1 MGRVL
6 LTAHAPFAYIQT
18 FTYLYAFNKNI
29 NNSTILCTMKRI
41 ISLCTAALL
50 CIATYAQTTTTASS
64 SMTASPWTEGIPYDI
79 TAEGKKQSFVAG
91 MGGWSWDFF
100 AYKER
105 NWVGQEY
112 QNIAR
117 VGFIGDNNTNSTA
130 PSDLTSAQ
138 KTSIDT
144 ELANIGPT
152 GAKRL
157 LLLCDMSNSS
167 GSVSASNWT
176 SSTTTNKRR
185 RNNYV
190 KQMELAVKYIES
202 KGYTVVAVAPFNEPD
217 YNDLGTSGG
226 TAKAFNAV
234 AEVMQSNATL
244 KGRVFGPNTLNN
256 SNGKTWY
263 STVKNNI
270 NFVNTHQLDGTFSDL
285 VSLWDTG
292 IKDGKRAI
300 ADEMH
305 NVLEAMVAA
314 SHGAEYG
321 TWWGYDGVARA
332 EFSHLVAD
340 GRQIAYKE
348 DYDHWMVSGIYR
360 YDDEADRAKIIIGT
374 SERQAVANTI
384 GFLSKGRL
392 AYYDG
397 YGPSYDYAEEVPGGA
412 SGSYMN
418 GQTNAERLIHIHTG
432 EDVPIEPINGRY
444 KIVNKASGKVLSLE
458 GGLVRGNV
466 YQWSDGGLPNQTW
479 DVYPI
484 DKTTVAD
491 YSYVIIRNANTSSI
505 PLYLDAQAWAMDNN
519 ANVSVW
525 SDGDAISTPANVW
538 QRWHLDYV
546 GDGYYNIINYESGM
560 YLNLDW
566 GSSADGA
573 NVNEFEGNGS
583 DAQLWK
589 FVPADHAVD
598 ATAPSA
604 PTGLVATSQSGSV
617 KLTWN
622 ANSESDI
629 YGYMVYRYNATAN
642 IWECVGRKV
651 QGTAFIDNT
660 CRKGQ
665 LLRYRIKALDKAY
678 NFSAASAE
686 VEGQTTTSSALV
698 SQWMAYSFDDNSVNK
713 LNAVPYGATL
723 TVNEEKSAF
732 SFDGTDDYLKL
743 PYHTG
748 DMQQMTFAA
757 WVKSSSTTAWQ
768 RIFDFGNGEDE
779 YLFLTPTNGSAMRFE
794 IKKNGTAQGLNA
806 TTALGTGKWKHVAVT
821 IGADKV
827 SIYIDGKLNASTTD
841 ITLRP
846 SDIAP
851 TMSYLGHSQFAADP
865 TFKGLM
871 SDVRIYNYALSASE
885 VETIA
890 TATLSPEDVETATRN
905 ATAEAVGMLQQ
916 PMNAEIKRALEQ
928 AVNVVNEIA
937 ESYITKINNGTATSA
952 DGNAWSAAIK
962 AFSEGA
968 TLVNAKSSVE
978 TYKRLATQ
986 ITAARTTQ
994 TANTREFG
1002 HETFEEELG
1011 EVEQKY
1017 NAGTYADNEID
1028 AAVVAV
1034 KGITNRYLMAD
1045 AVALATAA
1053 NPVDV
1058 TAFMVGDASFKGDSY
1073 ESWTT
1078 SPNPGMGYDAAEFW
1092 NTNYNIYQTLIG
1104 MPAGTYRL
1112 QTHAF
1117 YRYGYQGDN
1126 YTAHNNGTL
1135 QHHAKL
1141 YVTHSTEGTQ
1151 MAEVMAISD
1160 DPSEDTYWGGWSS
1173 ELYDDKPVPNDMQAG
1188 AHAID
1193 GCGKYAPKNGY
1204 NSVDITVSTI
1214 GDLTIGAKKETL
1226 VGGDWSFF
1234 GDFSLYY
1241 LGDGEHT
1248 LALDEKGALP
1258 AIDEDIV
1265 YDEVAVVR
1273 TIKAPEE
1280 GKEYGNWNTFVVP
1293 FDMEIP
1299 SGWQVKEL
1307 KSSSLNNDNISL
1319 VFDNAQS
1326 IKAGVPYM
1334 VRTNT
1339 LVENIVEENVMVK
1352 NSLNNVSTDYV
1363 TFVGVYEAGNVPEGA
1378 FFINNNTFYRAAD
1391 NSNTIKAFR
1400 AYFWPINQGTKARAL
1415 NYRIDGGE
1423 STTAIDHSP
1432 STDGNEVTVVGIYT
1446 LGGVRIDDMQQGV
1459 NILRMSDGSVVK
1471 VVIK

>member
-1 MGRVL
+1 
-6 LTAHAPFAYIQT
+6 
-18 FTYLYAFNKNI
+18 
-29 NNSTILCTMKRI
+29 MKRI
-41 ISLCTAALL
+41 LSLCLIALMGLYATAQS
-50 CIATYAQTTTTASS
+50 ITTASS

-117 VGFIGDNNTNSTA
+117 VGFLGRHSTSSSQ
-130 PSDLTSAQ
+130 PTSLSNDQ
-138 KTSIDT
+138 KTAIDA
-144 ELANIGPT
+144 ELNNISPT
-152 GAKRL
+152 GAKKL
-157 LLLCDMSNSS
+157 LLLCDVDPNTTIGGLSESSWCGTLGYVSNT
-167 GSVSASNWT
+167 V
-176 SSTTTNKRR
+176 KRR

-190 KQMELAVKYIES
+190 KDIQLAVEYIES

-217 YNDLGTSGG
+217 YDANKNSGKS
-226 TAKAFNAV
+226 ANAFNAV
-234 AEVMQSNATL
+234 AEVMQNNATL
-244 KGRVFGPNTLNN
+244 RGRVFGPNTLNN

-270 NFVNTHQLDGTFSDL
+270 NFVNTHQLDGTFKDL
-285 VSLWDTG
+285 VDFWDTG
-292 IKDGKRAI
+292 IKDGKRAL

-305 NVLEAMVAA
+305 NVLEAMVAVN
-314 SHGAEYG
+314 HGAEYG
-321 TWWGYDGVARA
+321 TWWAYDGVARA
-332 EFSHLVAD
+332 EFSHLIAD

-360 YDDEADRAKIIIGT
+360 YDNETDRAKIIIGT

-397 YGPSYDYAEEVPGGA
+397 HGPAYDYAEEVPGGA
-412 SGSYMN
+412 AGSYQK

-432 EDVPIEPINGRY
+432 ENVPIEPINGRY
-444 KIVNKASGKVLSLE
+444 KIVNKASGKVLSIE
-458 GGLVRGNV
+458 GGKLQRGNV
-466 YQWSDGGLPNQTW
+466 YQWTDGGLANQTW

-484 DKTTVAD
+484 DKTTVGD
-491 YSYVIIRNANTSSI
+491 YSYVVIRNANTSSI

-560 YLNLDW
+560 YLNLDY

-604 PTGLVATSQSGSV
+604 PTGLVATPQSGSV

-622 ANSESDI
+622 ANSEADI
-629 YGYMVYRYNATAN
+629 YGYMVYRYNATGG
-642 IWECVGRKV
+642 IWECIGRKV
-651 QGTAFIDNT
+651 QGTIFIDNT

-665 LLRYRIKALDKAY
+665 PMRYRIKALDKAY

-686 VEGQTTTSSALV
+686 VAGQTSTGNALV
-698 SQWMAYSFDDNSVNK
+698 GQWMGYSFGDNSANK
-713 LNAVPYGATL
+713 LDAVPYGTTL
-723 TVNEEKSAF
+723 TINEEKAAF

-757 WVKSSSTTAWQ
+757 WVKGSSTTAWQ

-794 IKKNGTAQGLNA
+794 IKKDGVSQGLNA
-806 TTALGTGKWKHVAVT
+806 TTTLGTGKWRHVAVT
-821 IGADKV
+821 IGADKI
-827 SIYIDGKLNASTTD
+827 SIYIDGKLNASTSS

-846 SDIAP
+846 SDVVP
-851 TMSYLGHSQFAADP
+851 TMSYLGRSQFSADP
-865 TFKGLM
+865 AFKGMM
-871 SDVRIYNYALSASE
+871 SDVRIYNYALSANE
-885 VETIA
+885 IETIA
-890 TATLSPEDVETATRN
+890 TATISAEDVESATRN
-905 ATAEAVGMLQQ
+905 ALAEAIDMLQQ
-916 PMNAEIKRALEQ
+916 PMNAEIRKALEQ
-928 AVNVVNEIA
+928 AVNEVNEITG
-937 ESYITKINNGTATSA
+937 SYIAKINNGTATSA

-962 AFSEGA
+962 AFTEGDVLA
-968 TLVNAKSSVE
+968 KAKSSVE

-994 TANTREFG
+994 TVNTREFG
-1002 HETFEEELG
+1002 HETFETELG
-1011 EVEQKY
+1011 EVEANY
-1017 NAGTYADNEID
+1017 HAGGYADSEIP
-1028 AAVVAV
+1028 AIVKEV

-1045 AVALATAA
+1045 AVAYATTG
-1053 NPVDV
+1053 NPIDV
-1058 TAFMVGDASFKGDSY
+1058 TSFMVGHASFEGNSFA
-1073 ESWTT
+1073 SWTT
-1078 SPNPGMGYDAAEFW
+1078 SPNPGMGYDAAEFF
-1092 NTNYNIYQTLIG
+1092 NTNFNIYQTLIG

-1112 QTHAF
+1112 QTRGF
-1117 YRYGYQGDN
+1117 YRYGNQPTN
-1126 YTAHNNGTL
+1126 KTAHDNGTL
-1135 QHHAKL
+1135 KRNAKL
-1141 YVTHSTEGTQ
+1141 YITHETGGTKTVD
-1151 MAEVMAISD
+1151 VMAISD

-1173 ELYDDKPVPNDMQAG
+1173 ELYDGKPVPNNMQAG

-1193 GCGKYAPKNGY
+1193 GCGKYAPKNDY

-1226 VGGDWSFF
+1226 VGEDWSFF

-1248 LALDEKGALP
+1248 LVLDEEGTLP
-1258 AIDEDIV
+1258 AIDERIV
-1265 YDEVAVVR
+1265 YDQIVVYR
-1273 TIKAPEE
+1273 TIK
-1280 GKEYGNWNTFVVP
+1280 KDVWNTFIVP
-1293 FDMEIP
+1293 FDMDIP
-1299 SGWQVKEL
+1299 DSWEVKTLERSEL
-1307 KSSSLNNDNISL
+1307 NGETITLT
-1319 VFDNAQS
+1319 FDDADA

-1334 VRTNT
+1334 VRVGNEVTQIT
-1339 LVENIVEENVMVK
+1339 EKIVE
-1352 NSLNNVSTDYV
+1352 VSTTPVNTTTDYIE
-1363 TFVGVYEAGNVPEGA
+1363 FVGVYGAGNVPEGSY
-1378 FFINNNTFYRAAD
+1378 FISSNLFYRAID
-1391 NSNTIKAFR
+1391 ETNTIKAFR
-1400 AYFWPINQGTKARAL
+1400 AYLKPIGQAANARSL
-1415 NYRIDGGE
+1415 SYRFAGE
-1423 STTAIDHSP
+1423 EGTTAIDNSQL
-1432 STDGNEVTVVGIYT
+1432 TNDNEVTVVGIYT
-1446 LGGVRIDDMQQGV
+1446 LSGMRIEDLQQGV
-1459 NILRMSDGSVVK
+1459 NILQMSDGTTMK